1 MIAEKTELLVREA
14 GWIDAGQA
22 NGLDVATVRAGEAT
36 YSWSRA
42 RVTRLERQRLRRFS
56 RHNFDFCVGGCLP
69 LISRD
74 RAEAGESIVRP
85 VPVEKLHRSV
95 TSSGRSAHNLLR
107 LVSPLRPDDVTLHTL
122 LPWVVGIGSGF
133 GVVTTETS
141 KALTELVRRNLE
153 TDAFT
158 IKRRRYYPDTLT
170 IRRRHLHWWTLS
182 DADRE
187 TLYRMALV
195 IRGRPGYRGARIER
209 VAREDF
215 DTLQWC
221 AVACG
226 AHARLDVHGGLWL
239 TPGRPNPAMY
249 RGLCVDKRLGTA
261 YEITATGETALTR
274 YRGEISA
281 QYLTG

>member
-1 MIAEKTELLVREA
+1 LIAEKTELLVRGA
-14 GWIDAGQA
+14 GWVAASQA
-22 NGLDVATVRAGEAT
+22 QGLDVACIRAGENAFD
-36 YSWSRA
+36 WSRV
-42 RVTRLERQRLRRFS
+42 RITRLERQRLRRFS
-56 RHNFDFCVGGCLP
+56 RHNFDFCVGGDLP

-107 LVSPLRPDDVTLHTL
+107 LVSPRNPDDSTLETL

-133 GVVTTETS
+133 GVVTTETT
-141 KALTELVRRNLE
+141 KPLTELIRRNLE
-153 TDAFT
+153 ADTFSV
-158 IKRRRYYPDTLT
+158 KRKRYHPDTLT
-170 IRRRHLHWWTLS
+170 VRRRHIHWWTLS

-187 TLYRMALV
+187 TLYRLALV

-209 VAREDF
+209 CAPEDF

-221 AVACG
+221 ALASG
-226 AHARLDVHGGLWL
+226 AHARLDVHGSLWL
-239 TPGRPNPAMY
+239 TPGRPNPALY
-249 RGLCVDKRLGTA
+249 RGLCVDKQLGTA
-261 YEITATGETALTR
+261 FEITATGETALTR
-274 YRGEISA
+274 YRGEIAA